1 MKTVFKHAY
10 ETSLKQN
17 IKWFI
22 KRTILGKND
31 VDASIEK
38 YLQNVIVSN
47 VILKKGL
54 NIGCGYYTPNDINIK
69 RISPKLINADT
80 TLLVKIF
87 RPFSGKKLILDNENW
102 KCYLQLLNPHAI
114 YCFHTFSF
122 IQINWIELINYLA
135 SNKIKFVFDWS
146 IQSPSELGAG
156 VNRYCV
162 GQDSQ
167 QFFDVLIENNFKV
180 LDLSKHCEQTNRDAI
195 IVGSRF
201 IVSNFNIHEN

>member
-54 NIGCGYYTPNDINIK
+54 NIDCKTK
-69 RISPKLINADT
+69 LRKKIS
-80 TLLVKIF
+80 
-87 RPFSGKKLILDNENW
+87 IL
-102 KCYLQLLNPHAI
+102 CLR
-114 YCFHTFSF
+114 
-122 IQINWIELINYLA
+122 
-135 SNKIKFVFDWS
+135 
-146 IQSPSELGAG
+146 
-156 VNRYCV
+156 VN
-162 GQDSQ
+162 
-167 QFFDVLIENNFKV
+167 
-180 LDLSKHCEQTNRDAI
+180 LS
-195 IVGSRF
+195 
-201 IVSNFNIHEN
+201 